1 MSGGNGAGAERTV
14 RRALSDARQSVGPV
28 MSDLQA
34 GWMRFND
41 PAAKLVRRKRRTSRA
56 FTLWLVLTLLS
67 VLFTITGY
75 FGVLGGTAGVHGAL
89 EGIIG
94 LLIFGTF
101 ATRAGLKLHTLHRTQ
116 LSHTS
121 RQPLPPTG
129 SAAREPMRRLAECE
143 SSLSELLGSMPA
155 DSTTPQSTADD
166 AAATLRNLSDRIRAI
181 ERARDNSPR
190 TARAALESDLSP
202 LVTQLEDG
210 VAAYA
215 ELVAAAGRAVAAS
228 SPGTDT
234 ESLTEAT
241 DRLAGL
247 AEALRDLRS
256 GR

>member
-1 MSGGNGAGAERTV
+1 PAGSAEGLDEGRIGRAGRGRVGGAGLVRVRCVQVHVEYPAGDRGSGAGRTADRGIGLAVSGGSGAGAERTV

-41 PAAKLVRRKRRTSRA
+41 PAAQLVRRKRRTSRA

-75 FGVLGGTAGVHGAL
+75 FGVLGGTAGVHSAL
-89 EGIIG
+89 EGNLG

-101 ATRAGLKLHTLHRTQ
+101 ATRACLKLHTLHRTQ

-181 ERARDNSPR
+181 ERARD
-190 TARAALESDLSP
+190 
-202 LVTQLEDG
+202 
-210 VAAYA
+210 
-215 ELVAAAGRAVAAS
+215 
-228 SPGTDT
+228 
-234 ESLTEAT
+234 
-241 DRLAGL
+241 
-247 AEALRDLRS
+247 
-256 GR
+256 